1 MTIEEAVREAKSY
14 GQVML
19 LLGYKSRGGNTY
31 QKIRRQ
37 IEELGYDTSHFEC
50 IKYDEGQI
58 FVENSSYSNMARL
71 KEKIVAENLIP
82 YRCEIC
88 GNNGTWQGK
97 RLALQL
103 HHRNGKNNDHRLEN
117 LVFLCPNC
125 HTQTDNY
132 GSKNL

>member
-1 MTIEEAVREAKSY
+1 MTIEDAVKEAKSY
-14 GQVML
+14 GEVMV

-31 QKIRRQ
+31 QKVRRK
-37 IEELGYDTSHFEC
+37 IAELGCDTSHFESPR
-50 IKYDEGQI
+50 YDEAEI
-58 FVENSSYSNMARL
+58 FAEESSYRNMTKLKARIL
-71 KEKIVAENLIP
+71 ARKLIP
-82 YRCEIC
+82 YECSAC
-88 GNNGTWQGK
+88 GNKGVWQGK

-103 HHRNGKNNDHRLEN
+103 HHKNGKNNDHRLEN